1 LDFGLFWG
9 SLGGVETV
17 WTGWWGGETDVCEG
31 VDVVYGVVLGG
42 TVSGVG
48 EMEEWEVTVIFG
60 GWELLGGGE
69 RWGSTGVLKS

>member
-31 VDVVYGVVLGG
+31 EDVVYGVVLGG
-42 TVSGVG
+42 TICGVG
-48 EMEEWEVTVIFG
+48 DMEEGEVTVSFG
-60 GWELLGGGE
+60 G
-69 RWGSTGVLKS
+69 